1 MFNYSNPYYNNLLTQ
16 IQNYS
21 IYPVAKI
28 EEAEAIYPEFN
39 RKPIFIYDQSRNEI
53 FVKQR
58 NMNTGT
64 IELIRYV
71 LSNEPLSHVKQVES
85 SNAYEEEISA
95 LKHELNGLKEM
106 LKPKKE
112 VKKDDE

>member
-28 EEAEAIYPEFN
+28 EEADAIYPEFN

-71 LSNEPLSHVKQVES
+71 LSNEPLSHVKH
-85 SNAYEEEISA
+85 NAYEEEISA
-95 LKHELNGLKEM
+95 LKHELEGLKEM

>member
-1 MFNYSNPYYNNLLTQ
+1 MFNNIYPYYNNALTQ
-16 IQNYS
+16 LQSFNIF
-21 IYPVAKI
+21 PVAKF

-39 RKPIFIYDQSRNEI
+39 RKPVFIYDQSRNEI

-58 NMNTGT
+58 NMNSGN
-64 IELIRYV
+64 IEVIRYV
-71 LSNEPLSHVKQVES
+71 LSSEPLSHVKEVDN
-85 SNAYEEEISA
+85 SNSYQEEIKA
-95 LKHELNGLKEM
+95 LKHDLNDLKEM

>member
-64 IELIRYV
+64 IEVIRYV

-85 SNAYEEEISA
+85 SNAYEEEIRA
-95 LKHELNGLKEM
+95 LKHELEDLKEM
-106 LKPKKE
+106 VKPTKKGKE
-112 VKKDDE
+112 DE